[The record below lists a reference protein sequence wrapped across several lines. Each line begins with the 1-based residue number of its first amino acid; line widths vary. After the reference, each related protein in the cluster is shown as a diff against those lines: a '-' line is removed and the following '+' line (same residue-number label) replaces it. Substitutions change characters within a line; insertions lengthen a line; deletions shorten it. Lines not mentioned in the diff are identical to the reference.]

1 MMFVVGVNDDVEAG
15 DEAFLLLMFSGLS
28 ISFFIGIVVDV
39 DFTSLRVAGRIG
51 VAIGAG
57 LDKESDDNET
67 SPEEILLVPVGVVVA
82 FIFWDIVVVIGIGD
96 AFVTVVDNDEEGV
109 VEEGIEVIFMF
120 EVDVIGR
127 VDLAKFSATDFKF
140 EESANKKGNNV
151 EGKIGGTLKLGL
163 LCKAVDI
170 VNEGIVVGNGKLAN
184 GAIGF
189 GTILATVVEEVVILD
204 IDIVEAK
211 GFAFVVE
218 FDVLEET
225 TEVLSGV
232 VVEEVE
238 VIVLGVIVEEVVV
251 VLGVVVEEVV
261 VLVLFN
267 DGNNFF
273 VDNGK
278 IDETVF
284 GEGLVASIGV
294 GINGINGLVV
304 DFFDC
309 EEIEDEEEVGND
321 AEEIGISDFIDFWVI
336 DFDLIRDSEIVEVAG
351 IIGRSLGSVERVEW
365 VLVFVNN
372 DVGAAV
378 WANDFIKDGE
388 ETGELILVLV
398 LFEEI
403 DEYKEEGKISLIL
416 FFESFLENI
425 LSLLLEVVNEEVFFW
440 IGLCIILF
448 NKECDFEFGNF
459 NLLTF
464 LFCSVFIEELLV
476 NDDRGNFDIL
486 DEGGNS
492 LICSFGSL
500 MNSDIVGELT
510 KILSVNIFVDKSSSI
525 NWSFVAFGSFDEL
538 LGLFDNFGDAINI
551 FKRLSE

>member
-1 MMFVVGVNDDVEAG
+1 
-15 DEAFLLLMFSGLS
+15 
-28 ISFFIGIVVDV
+28 
-39 DFTSLRVAGRIG
+39 
-51 VAIGAG
+51 
-57 LDKESDDNET
+57 
-67 SPEEILLVPVGVVVA
+67 
-82 FIFWDIVVVIGIGD
+82 VIGIGD

-309 EEIEDEEEVGND
+309 EETEDEEEVGND
-321 AEEIGISDFIDFWVI
+321 AEEIGISDFIDF
-336 DFDLIRDSEIVEVAG
+336 
-351 IIGRSLGSVERVEW
+351 
-365 VLVFVNN
+365 
-372 DVGAAV
+372 
-378 WANDFIKDGE
+378 
-388 ETGELILVLV
+388 
-398 LFEEI
+398 
-403 DEYKEEGKISLIL
+403 
-416 FFESFLENI
+416 
-425 LSLLLEVVNEEVFFW
+425 
-440 IGLCIILF
+440 
-448 NKECDFEFGNF
+448 
-459 NLLTF
+459 
-464 LFCSVFIEELLV
+464 
-476 NDDRGNFDIL
+476 
-486 DEGGNS
+486 
-492 LICSFGSL
+492 
-500 MNSDIVGELT
+500 
-510 KILSVNIFVDKSSSI
+510 
-525 NWSFVAFGSFDEL
+525 
-538 LGLFDNFGDAINI
+538 
-551 FKRLSE
+551 

>member
-448 NKECDFEFGNF
+448 NKEYDFEFGNF